1 MLIARV
7 FSVVDL
13 RSPLRLEDHPEAQTS
28 EAFRPLISRELG
40 EAEALTPEP
49 SLRLAELSLFG
60 AISMETVSITTDLIC
75 VNSA

>member
-7 FSVVDL
+7 FSAADL
-13 RSPLRLEDHPEAQTS
+13 RFPFASGGHPEAQTS

-60 AISMETVSITTDLIC
+60 ANSMETVSIATDPIC
-75 VNSA
+75 V